1 MNINTA
7 FPSKY
12 LKASDA
18 EEGDLILTIAK
29 VKIETI
35 GQGPKAEQ
43 KPVLYFT
50 EGDKGFVCNKTNAKL
65 LTTYLGSAD
74 TDDWTGKKVRLV
86 AAEVEFQGEPVMSLR
101 VREIKRATKPA
112 PVDETPTEAPDEDS
126 IPF

>member
-1 MNINTA
+1 MNINSA

-18 EEGDLILTIAK
+18 EEGDLILTISK

-35 GQGPKAEQ
+35 GQGQQAQ
-43 KPVLYFT
+43 TKPVIYFT
-50 EGDKGFVCNKTNAKL
+50 ETDKGFACNKTNANL
-65 LTTYLGSAD
+65 LTKYLGGAD
-74 TDDWTGKKVRLV
+74 TDEWTGKKIRLV

-112 PVDETPTEAPDEDS
+112 PPGAEPPPVDDDDR